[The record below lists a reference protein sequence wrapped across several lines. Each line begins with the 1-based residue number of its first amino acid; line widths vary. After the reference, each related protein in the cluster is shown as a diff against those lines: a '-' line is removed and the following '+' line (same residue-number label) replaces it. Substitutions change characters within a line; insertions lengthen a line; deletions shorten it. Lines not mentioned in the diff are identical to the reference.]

1 LGGGGTPEN
10 GNQLTTMADETWQNY
25 KEEKH
30 SKPSPLKGIRVL
42 EVCTLLLG
50 PAGPGFLA
58 EMGAEV
64 IKCEFPPMG
73 DTCRDLTPFGYLF
86 REQGPAFAHMNTNK
100 YWLGR
105 GMFTPVKDPVYGEV
119 VVAQAQHKM
128 TKTPIRTK
136 WVCQPVGYENETIY
150 KEYMDFSPARLN
162 EMKKTGII

>member
-1 LGGGGTPEN
+1 
-10 GNQLTTMADETWQNY
+10 MADATWQDY
-25 KEEKH
+25 KETKH

-50 PAGPGFLA
+50 PAGPGFLG

-100 YWLGR
+100 YWLGLDLH
-105 GMFTPVKDPVYGEV
+105 TTE
-119 VVAQAQHKM
+119 AQGVFHELAAKADVIENNLRPGVMESWNIGYRQ
-128 TKTPIRTK
+128 IREIN
-136 WVCQPVGYENETIY
+136 P
-150 KEYMDFSPARLN
+150 
-162 EMKKTGII
+162 GIIYLAKKRTAHQMMVLRRRFPAMPGFPASPDSRR